1 MNILEKESI
10 NPTILGALMF
20 IKLNSSPTEFVT
32 EVIRDKLF
40 KFELPDNEEGFA
52 YPAKL
57 LEERGL
63 IKYIKS
69 GKKDP
74 WYRVRLS
81 DKGEKI
87 LKEMN
92 QKPLHESAQMMM
104 DYITQEY
111 KRVGAEN
118 LVRGGD
124 KLLSRISDFLYYKE
138 VYTERMIRAVVKAY
152 VNQFEYDRT
161 YMNNME
167 TLIFKPTNVY
177 ATKWIPDDS
186 PLCKFIDKSQ
196 DKIKYEYKNV

>member
-1 MNILEKESI
+1 MVILEKENI
-10 NPTILGALMF
+10 NPTILGCLMF
-20 IKLNSSPTEFVT
+20 IKLNSSGNEYITE
-32 EVIRDKLF
+32 IIKS
-40 KFELPDNEEGFA
+40 KIFEFPLEGEFEN
-52 YPAKL
+52 PAKL
-57 LEERGL
+57 LEDRGF
-63 IKYIKS
+63 IKYVKS
-69 GKKDP
+69 GRKDP
-74 WYRVRLS
+74 WYRIRLS

-92 QKPLHESAQMMM
+92 QKPQHELAEYML
-104 DYITQEY
+104 DYITEEY
-111 KRVGAEN
+111 KRVGADN

-124 KLLSRISDFLYYKE
+124 KLLSRVSDFLYHKE
-138 VYTERMIRAVVKAY
+138 GYTQRMIRAVVKAY